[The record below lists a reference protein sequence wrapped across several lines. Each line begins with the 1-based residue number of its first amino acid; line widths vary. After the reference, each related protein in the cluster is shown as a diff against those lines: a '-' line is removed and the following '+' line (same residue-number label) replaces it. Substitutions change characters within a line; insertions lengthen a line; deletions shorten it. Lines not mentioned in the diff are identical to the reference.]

1 MQITMRSSQLNV
13 TRRFLVA
20 SRTRQNLRQVSTTS
34 ATSFPTTEKKSGKS
48 TAELNAD
55 RLREYLEKYGS
66 QRDTVIAPDA
76 FLTESSEPKA
86 PLKKYIPVVTGEVPD
101 METIGRFLE
110 DSHGAFDVETLDVRE
125 KAQFADWL
133 VVCCGRT
140 DRHVRVIADGI
151 KDDMRRCGVLVDGD
165 VVGIVGNESS
175 DWKAVDVGNVV
186 VHVMTE
192 EARSLYDLEGLWK
205 PDKVDE
211 DETRGNVRT

>member
-1 MQITMRSSQLNV
+1 MRSTRLNV
-13 TRRFLVA
+13 ARRFLVA
-20 SRTRQNLRQVSTTS
+20 YRSRQNLRQVCSTS
-34 ATSFPTTEKKSGKS
+34 ATTSSTTGKKSGKS
-48 TAELNAD
+48 IAELNAD
-55 RLREYLEKYGS
+55 RMREYLEKYGS
-66 QRDTVIAPDA
+66 QRDTMVAPDA
-76 FLTESSEPKA
+76 FMAESPEPKE

-101 METIGRFLE
+101 IKTIGRLLE

-125 KAQFADWL
+125 KAPFADWL

-151 KDDMRRCGVLVDGD
+151 KDDMRRCDVLVDGD

-192 EARSLYDLEGLWK
+192 EARRMYDLEGLWK
-205 PDKVDE
+205 PDKLQE
-211 DETRGNVRT
+211 DETQDTVRS